1 MENLSIKTD
10 SECCFFFAIP
20 KPVQQKI
27 IIWGYM

>member
-10 SECCFFFAIP
+10 SECVFFFAIS

-27 IIWGYM
+27 IWGYM